1 MTKEEQSSS
10 ENLNWDVSSAAIS
23 TANWKQSLEMGLLF
37 DLSSQ
42 GVDELPGGLLRSF
55 GLWEMA
61 PRSQGGGTQMSL
73 SHWYINRLFSFGLF
87 RSRLNVQ
94 EKQVY
99 FMGSYTKRIHYHR
112 NSKDSEGIAFLK
124 NRVRDMFMIRILK
137 WERKTQRTQ
146 SSLMLFSQGLQHTQA
161 GLWVSHDPVRD
172 SSHQDVPPG
181 WEKIHSNNG

>member
-61 PRSQGGGTQMSL
+61 PSSQGGGTQVSL
-73 SHWYINRLFSFGLF
+73 SHWYINRLFSLGWC

-94 EKQVY
+94 GKQVY
-99 FMGSYTKRIHYHR
+99 FMGSYTKHIHYHW
-112 NSKDSEGIAFLK
+112 NVKDSEGIALLK
-124 NRVRDMFMIRILK
+124 NRVRGMFMIGILK

-146 SSLMLFSQGLQHTQA
+146 SSLMWSSQGLQHMQGWA
-161 GLWVSHDPVRD
+161 LGVSWSCPWI
-172 SSHQDVPPG
+172 QPPG
-181 WEKIHSNNG
+181 CATRMREDT